1 MELIQNPLY
10 REDLQ
15 KVAALP
21 LPWEQ
26 LKGRSI
32 LISGATGMIGSFLV
46 DLVMYQNTAIDLSC
60 QIYAMGRNEAKAA
73 ARFAAYWS
81 DPLFQFVNCDINQ
94 GLPQQLP
101 GMDYIFHAASNTHP
115 LAYATDPIGT
125 VTTNIIGTYNLLE
138 FAVQHSSRR
147 FVFASTVEVYGENRG
162 DTDAFSE
169 DYCGYIDCN
178 TLRAGYPESKRAGE
192 ALCQAYIRQKELDV
206 VIPRLSRVY
215 GATMLISDTKALSQ
229 FIKKGVA
236 GEDIVLKSEG
246 TQFFSYSYVADAVSG
261 ILYCLFHGQTG
272 EAYNIADG
280 ASDITLRDL
289 AAIIAKHAGRQV
301 VFELP
306 DAVEQAGYS
315 KATKAILC
323 SKKLQAL
330 GWNALYT
337 IHDGLPRTIEILKE
351 LL

>member
-10 REDLQ
+10 TEDLR
-15 KVAALP
+15 KVAALD

-26 LKGRSI
+26 LRGRSV

-46 DLVMYQNTAIDLSC
+46 DLLMHLNTQGLGC
-60 QIYAMGRNEAKAA
+60 HVYALGRNEAKAA
-73 ARFAAYWS
+73 ARFRTCWN
-81 DPLFQFVNCDINQ
+81 DPQFHFVGCDINQ
-94 GLPQQLP
+94 GLPRSLP
-101 GMDYIFHAASNTHP
+101 RMDYILHAASNTHP
-115 LAYATDPIGT
+115 VAYATDPIGT

-138 FAVQHSSRR
+138 FASEHRSSRVV
-147 FVFASTVEVYGENRG
+147 FVSTVEVYGENRG
-162 DTDAFSE
+162 DTDAFTE
-169 DYCGYIDCN
+169 EYCGYIDCN

-215 GATMLISDTKALSQ
+215 GATMLMSDTKALSQ

-261 ILYCLFHGQTG
+261 ILYCLFCGKTG
-272 EAYNIADG
+272 EAYNVADT
-280 ASDITLRDL
+280 ASDIALRDL
-289 AAIIAKHAGRQV
+289 AAIIANYAGKQV

-315 KATKAILC
+315 KATKAVLC
-323 SKKLQAL
+323 SKKLQSL
-330 GWNALYT
+330 GWRAQYT
-337 IHDGLPRTIEILKE
+337 IENGLPRTMEILKNIG
-351 LL
+351 